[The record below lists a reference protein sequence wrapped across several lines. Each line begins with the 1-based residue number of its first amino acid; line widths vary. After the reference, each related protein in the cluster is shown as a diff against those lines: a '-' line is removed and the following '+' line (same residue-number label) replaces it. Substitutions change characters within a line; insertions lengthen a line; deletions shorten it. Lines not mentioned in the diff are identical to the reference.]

1 MVSLKPTVISHA
13 AYQNFVLEQLRR
25 HFTGGPLV
33 LANKDWHLISKLWIT
48 DLTEITTLLQDD
60 YGRGGPAPRNPTSMF
75 RSFLLFLL
83 TKPEIGITA
92 WVNELYRVPLYA
104 ILSGFVP
111 GDVPGVGTFYDF
123 VKRLWDANENN
134 LKPKEQKRER
144 KAKKGKK
151 GEKAPSTTPNPVK
164 HLVEEVMRHEA
175 KKTNLPFDRLF
186 DFFQT
191 QILAVSAEL
200 GLLGDRNALSTAG
213 DGTPVVTASYPRSKP
228 TCDCHARGLANC
240 HHPRIYSQP
249 DCDTGWDSSR
259 ERFFN
264 GYHLYMLTAAN
275 SPHDLPLYPRLHPA
289 SQHDAVSFVVSAA
302 EFSQRFTLG
311 TIDKMLLDAA
321 HDAMAIYEL
330 LRHQNIE
337 PFIDLNVRNTK
348 NLETNGDIKIS
359 PEGIPVCSRGKKM
372 RHDGFDHSQNRHK
385 WKCPMMQARTTNA
398 CPKPCSTAKYGRTFH
413 TSSKDN
419 PRLFPKTPRNSTKW
433 QLVYKR
439 RTAAERCNKRE
450 KIDYRLE
457 SGRHRST
464 KMWYMRLYGIMTCQ
478 HIDAR
483 YVHLQEDLKGLKHFI
498 FPRAA

>member
-1 MVSLKPTVISHA
+1 MVSLKPTVIPHET
-13 AYQNFVLEQLRR
+13 YQDFVLAQLRR

-60 YGRGGPAPRNPTSMF
+60 YGRRGPAPRNPTSMF

-264 GYHLYMLTAAN
+264 GYQWN
-275 SPHDLPLYPRLHPA
+275 
-289 SQHDAVSFVVSAA
+289 F
-302 EFSQRFTLG
+302 
-311 TIDKMLLDAA
+311 
-321 HDAMAIYEL
+321 
-330 LRHQNIE
+330 
-337 PFIDLNVRNTK
+337 
-348 NLETNGDIKIS
+348 
-359 PEGIPVCSRGKKM
+359 
-372 RHDGFDHSQNRHK
+372 
-385 WKCPMMQARTTNA
+385 
-398 CPKPCSTAKYGRTFH
+398 
-413 TSSKDN
+413 
-419 PRLFPKTPRNSTKW
+419 
-433 QLVYKR
+433 
-439 RTAAERCNKRE
+439 NK
-450 KIDYRLE
+450 
-457 SGRHRST
+457 H
-464 KMWYMRLYGIMTCQ
+464 
-478 HIDAR
+478 
-483 YVHLQEDLKGLKHFI
+483 
-498 FPRAA
+498 